1 MGLSEDRERFR
12 EVGESRREDLA
23 EFISHGDLGGSGAD
37 RIRIPVKVV
46 DLPAFEYDQRSAG
59 GVGQG
64 GDGQPQPGQPVDP
77 EPGDGDEEGDP
88 GEEGGDH
95 EYYEMDPEEF
105 ARELDEALGLD
116 LEPKGKRVVEEVEG
130 DFTDTAR
137 AGPRGTL
144 DVDEFFKRGLKRHLA
159 TDFDGAYVREGL
171 FVAGADVGDVFAWAR
186 GQGIPVSRAWIA
198 DAAATLE
205 DERGE
210 PVAALDRWEGFD
222 ALDAEVDREPVT
234 HRIRREG
241 LDSVPFR
248 REDERFRHPEVI
260 EERERNVVVINVR
273 DASGSMRET
282 KRELVERV
290 FTPMDWYLTGKYDA
304 AEFRYVVHDA
314 EAWEVDREEFFGI
327 QSGGGTRIS
336 SAYELVEEILEEYP
350 YSEWNRYVFAA
361 GDSENAGSDTTNN
374 VIPMMESIDANLHAY
389 VETQP
394 GDGAANARHA
404 DEVETAFGDD
414 DGVAVARVSN
424 PDDVTDAI
432 YEILSTEADG
442 ASESTGSA
450 GGGAAARR
458 TDGGDRP

>member
-1 MGLSEDRERFR
+1 VGLTDDRERFR
-12 EVGESRREDLA
+12 EIGEERREDLS
-23 EFISHGDLGGSGAD
+23 EFISHGDLGGSNPD
-37 RIRIPVKVV
+37 RVRIPVKIV
-46 DLPAFEYDQRSAG
+46 DLPSFEYDRREAG

-64 GDGQPQPGQPVDP
+64 RGGQPQPGQPVDP
-77 EPGDGDEEGDP
+77 SPGDGDEDGEP

-105 ARELDEALGLD
+105 ARELDEELGLD
-116 LEPKGKRVVEEVEG
+116 LEPKGKQVVEEVEG

-137 AGPRGTL
+137 AGPRGAL

-159 TDFDGAYVREGL
+159 TDFDEEYVREGL
-171 FVAGADVGDVFAWAR
+171 FVAGADVDDVFAWAR
-186 GQGIPVSRAWIA
+186 GQGVPVSRAWIA

-205 DERGE
+205 AERGE
-210 PVAALDRWEGFD
+210 PVAAIDRWESFD
-222 ALDAEVDREPVT
+222 ALDEEVDREPVS
-234 HRIRREG
+234 HRIRRQG
-241 LDSVPFR
+241 IDSVPFR

-260 EERERNVVVINVR
+260 EKRERNVVVVNVR

-361 GDSENAGSDTTNN
+361 GDSENSGSDTTES
-374 VIPMMESIDANLHAY
+374 VIPLMKSIDANLHAY

-394 GDGAANARHA
+394 GGAAPNARHA
-404 DEVETAFGDD
+404 DEVEAAFGDAD
-414 DGVAVARVSN
+414 DVAVARVAD
-424 PDDVTDAI
+424 PEDVTDAI
-432 YEILSTEADG
+432 YEILSTEASSDAADDG
-442 ASESTGSA
+442 ATVKQ
-450 GGGAAARR
+450 
-458 TDGGDRP
+458 GGDRP